1 MTDATR
7 HNIIDFR
14 QKAKELRIKK
24 VSKKASADVSEFEAE
39 RAEAL
44 GLLHLMGEGVV
55 RDEVKAASYLATAAK
70 GGKARAQHELGL
82 LHLQGSGVPHDV
94 HCAVDLLESA
104 WKGGYAPS
112 VIVLAELFIFG
123 QHCQKDIERALDLL
137 YEVVFDG
144 ETAAMYYLAYIYD
157 RDPEHHNPFE
167 AAYWYRRAAE
177 YGHFKSQIRLACLYA
192 IGQGVPRCLDTA
204 QGFLQA
210 AMKSTDAQDPRF
222 LYWQGA
228 RLGEKPET
236 EFLGQALIRAAAAM
250 KYTPAQRF
258 LMEHGWRANSR

>member
-7 HNIIDFR
+7 HNVIDFR
-14 QKAKELRIKK
+14 QKAKELRIKH
-24 VSKKASADVSEFEAE
+24 VSKKASAGVSDLEAE

-44 GLLHLMGEGVV
+44 GLLHLMGEGGAW
-55 RDEVKAASYLATAAK
+55 DPEKAAGYLATAAK
-70 GGKARAQHELGL
+70 AGRARAQHELGL
-82 LHLQGSGVPHDV
+82 LHLQGTGVPHDV
-94 HCAVDLLESA
+94 PRAVELLESA
-104 WKGGYAPS
+104 WQGGHAAS
-112 VIVLAELFIFG
+112 VIALAELFIFG
-123 QHCQKDIERALDLL
+123 EHCQKDIERALDLL

-157 RDPEHHNPFE
+157 RDAGHHNPFE

-192 IGQGVPRCLDTA
+192 VGQGVPRCLETA
-204 QGFLQA
+204 EGFLQA
-210 AMKSTDAQDPRF
+210 AMKSTDAQDPKF

-228 RLGEKPET
+228 RLGETPET
-236 EFLGQALIRAAAAM
+236 EFLGQALIKAAAAM